1 MERAGRVKPTRT
13 LLRGLAVIEALAEDG
28 DGMGLTEIAE
38 LAELDKGTAT
48 RLLFTLVEAG
58 YVRRDDDGRAY
69 RLTTKVLHIAGV
81 VAARTDLR
89 SLARPHL
96 SRLRDLAQETVHLG
110 VVEDD
115 RVVYVDKLEPTGQ
128 SIRLVTA
135 VGQSM
140 PVHSTALGKAI
151 LGWMDPGPR
160 DELIGRLDLEARTP
174 KTITDP
180 DTLRAE
186 LARVVARGYAIDDG
200 ENMDTS
206 TCVAA
211 PLRGPDGRP
220 VGAISI
226 SSPTF
231 RIAERVP
238 DLGRLVR
245 ETAAAVSAELG
256 ARPDPHA
263 AGGRGRGAA
272 AGHAGARRDASE

>member
-1 MERAGRVKPTRT
+1 MKPTRT
-13 LLRGLAVIEALAEDG
+13 LLRGLAVIEALADHHG
-28 DGMGLTEIAE
+28 GMGLTE
-38 LAELDKGTAT
+38 LAEAAALDKGTAS
-48 RLLFTLVEAG
+48 RLLFTLAEAG
-58 YVRRDDDGRAY
+58 WVRREEDGRTY
-69 RLTTKVLHIAGV
+69 RLTTKVLHIAVV
-81 VAARTDLR
+81 VAGQTDLR

-115 RVVYVDKLEPTGQ
+115 RVVYVEKLEPSGQ
-128 SIRLVTA
+128 TIRLVTA

-151 LGWMDPGPR
+151 LGWMEPTGR
-160 DELIGRLDLEARTP
+160 DELIARLDLTAQTA

-180 DTLRAE
+180 EALRGE
-186 LARVVARGYAIDDG
+186 LARVVERGYAIDDG

-211 PLRGPDGRP
+211 PLLGPDGRP

-245 ETAAAVSAELG
+245 DTAAAVSVDLG
-256 ARPDPHA
+256 ARPE
-263 AGGRGRGAA
+263 R
-272 AGHAGARRDASE
+272 AGAGPERVTPSATHARTRRDASE